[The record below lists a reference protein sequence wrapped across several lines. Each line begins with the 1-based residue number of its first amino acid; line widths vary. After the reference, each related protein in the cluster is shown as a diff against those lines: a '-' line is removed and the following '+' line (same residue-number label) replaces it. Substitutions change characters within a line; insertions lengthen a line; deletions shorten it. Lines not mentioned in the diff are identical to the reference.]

1 MEKKIKISATAYRV
15 LLLLLH
21 LNDGQCKVDNLNM
34 IFSTDKYTSRYF
46 SKEVILKYISTL
58 RTANYDISK
67 PTAANN
73 YNYELNKSPVLIE
86 LSNEQIKNL
95 AVMLYYAESLQQ
107 NKIIDNYNSFL
118 KKIKKF
124 IPLNQVQ
131 LLNKEIK
138 RQGENLETAFFKHAP
153 YGELIKK
160 IEKYLMEKQRVSVKY
175 KSHGDCEKKQ
185 VVLELKNIKYDEQEI
200 YIAGY
205 NPINEQALS
214 IKLSQITEI
223 KQLPTKSQYNQM
235 LSPVNFELKGQLA
248 KIYRLYEDEKITS
261 VNEKSTTITVTAYVD
276 DKEMLIKRLL
286 KYGEN
291 CEVVYPKHAQNDMI
305 KIINQTLKNYE

>member
-21 LNDGQCKVDNLNM
+21 LNDGQGKVDNLNM

-153 YGELIKK
+153 YGYKK
-160 IEKYLMEKQRVSVKY
+160 NRKIFNGK
-175 KSHGDCEKKQ
+175 
-185 VVLELKNIKYDEQEI
+185 
-200 YIAGY
+200 
-205 NPINEQALS
+205 
-214 IKLSQITEI
+214 
-223 KQLPTKSQYNQM
+223 TKS
-235 LSPVNFELKGQLA
+235 F
-248 KIYRLYEDEKITS
+248 R
-261 VNEKSTTITVTAYVD
+261 
-276 DKEMLIKRLL
+276 
-286 KYGEN
+286 
-291 CEVVYPKHAQNDMI
+291 
-305 KIINQTLKNYE
+305 